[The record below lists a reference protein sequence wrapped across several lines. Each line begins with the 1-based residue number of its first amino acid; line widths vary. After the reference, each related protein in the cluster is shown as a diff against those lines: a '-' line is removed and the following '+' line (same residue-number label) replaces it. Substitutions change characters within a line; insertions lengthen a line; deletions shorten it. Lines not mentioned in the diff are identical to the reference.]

1 MKKTNYFS
9 KATRFQCRKV
19 KDFEQ
24 VEIIGTGEAS
34 GQKWVRWIR
43 NGRPTKWHMYADPDA
58 IQECDKGLNWMT
70 GPEFLQAADAQVAH
84 NNRFATEGAI
94 QKSMQTHPP
103 EPPKNLKPIKKDP
116 ARPRIPDAQETRER
130 HRQPE
135 AEAEKWDPS
144 FLKSYAQLEA
154 ERRALA

>member
-1 MKKTNYFS
+1 
-9 KATRFQCRKV
+9 
-19 KDFEQ
+19 
-24 VEIIGTGEAS
+24 
-34 GQKWVRWIR
+34 
-43 NGRPTKWHMYADPDA
+43 
-58 IQECDKGLNWMT
+58 MT

-84 NNRFATEGAI
+84 NNRLCDRGRHSKINADASARAAEKSQAYQKRPGA
-94 QKSMQTHPP
+94 
-103 EPPKNLKPIKKDP
+103 
-116 ARPRIPDAQETRER
+116 ARIPDAQETRER

>member
-34 GQKWVRWIR
+34 GQKWIRWIR

-84 NNRFATEGAI
+84 NNRFAAEGAI
-94 QKSMQTHPP
+94 QKSMKTHPP
-103 EPPKNLKPIKKDP
+103 EQPKILKSIKKDP
-116 ARPRIPDAQETRER
+116 PRQRVPGAPGNQREAKAARGRGREMG
-130 HRQPE
+130 PFIFE
-135 AEAEKWDPS
+135 VLCAA
-144 FLKSYAQLEA
+144 
-154 ERRALA
+154 